1 MDNKETKTMETTL
14 LKNTLRELFADFY
27 ETPLPEMTR
36 RRTAI
41 PEVAGCATVIL
52 GMRRT
57 GKTFLLYQRMNDLLA
72 SGVSKD
78 RMLHVNFE
86 DDRLM
91 GMTLEDLRCVPDV
104 YYQMFPENRG
114 KLCYFFFDEIQN
126 IDHWESFIRRMV
138 DTPNVQV
145 YLSGSS
151 AKLLSREVATAMRG
165 RSVEIENFPL
175 SFEEFLIHHRYFE
188 TIPQNIGSASRS
200 KLQNAAEK
208 FFTIGGMPAVQNVPD
223 TLRAT
228 MLQGY
233 VNAVIY
239 RDIVERHNIANTQA
253 LKFTM
258 QMVFNN
264 PARQLSIRKIM
275 DHLKSQQL
283 SASREYLADYLDWF
297 ADAYLVHRVSLY
309 SESVMKR
316 RVNPDKYYLNDVGI
330 VRAMRIKH
338 ALDQGPL
345 LENLVYLAL
354 RRRGFR
360 VEYVITADNSEVDFI
375 ATDPLRNDDRLIQVC
390 FDMSNPKTF
399 EREVSALCSAADSL
413 GVEDRCVVT
422 WDDETTLP
430 GNIQVIPIWK
440 FLLDR

>member
-1 MDNKETKTMETTL
+1 MEKTL
-14 LKNTLRELFADFY
+14 LKSTLRELFSDFY
-27 ETPLPEMTR
+27 ENPLPEMTR
-36 RRTAI
+36 RQTDI
-41 PEVAGCATVIL
+41 PEVAGCATVVL

-78 RMLHVNFE
+78 RMLHINFE

-91 GMTLEDLRCVPDV
+91 GMTLEDLRFVPDV
-104 YYQMFPENRG
+104 YYQMFPENRN

-126 IDHWESFIRRMV
+126 IPHWESFVRRMV
-138 DTPNVQV
+138 DTPHVQV

-165 RSVEIENFPL
+165 RSVEVENFPL
-175 SFEEFLIHHRYFE
+175 SFEEFLHHHKYFK
-188 TIPQNIGSASRS
+188 TVPRNISSASRS
-200 KLQNAAEK
+200 KLQNAMEK
-208 FFTIGGMPAVQNVPD
+208 YFTIGGMPAVQYVSD

-233 VNAVIY
+233 VNTVIY
-239 RDIVERHNIANTQA
+239 KDVVERHNSANTQT

-264 PARQLSIRKIM
+264 PARQLSIRKIA

-283 SASREYLADYLDWF
+283 TASREYIADYLDWLS
-297 ADAYLVHRVSLY
+297 DAYLLHKVGLY
-309 SESVMKR
+309 SESAAKR
-316 RVNPDKYYLNDVGI
+316 RINPEKYYLNDVGI

-345 LENLVYLAL
+345 LENMVYLQL
-354 RRRGFR
+354 RRQGFQ
-360 VEYVITADNSEVDFI
+360 VEYVITSDGSEVDFI
-375 ATDPLRNDDRLIQVC
+375 AFHPMQNDYRLIQVC
-390 FDMSNPKTF
+390 FDMSDPKTF
-399 EREVSALCSAADSL
+399 DREVSALRSAADSL
-413 GVEDRCVVT
+413 GIEDRYVIT
-422 WDDETTLP
+422 WDDETVLP
-430 GNIQVIPIWK
+430 GDIQVLPVWK
-440 FLLDR
+440 FLLGR

>member
-1 MDNKETKTMETTL
+1 METTL
-14 LKNTLRELFADFY
+14 LKNTLRELFSDFY
-27 ETPLPEMTR
+27 ETALPEMTR
-36 RRTAI
+36 RQVAI
-41 PEVAGCATVIL
+41 PEVAGCATVVL

-57 GKTFLLYQRMNDLLA
+57 GKTFLLYQRMKDLLDF
-72 SGVSKD
+72 GVAKD

-86 DDRLM
+86 DDRLL
-91 GMTLEDLRCVPDV
+91 GMTLEDLRHVPDV
-104 YYQMFPENRG
+104 YYQMFPENRD

-126 IDHWESFIRRMV
+126 ISHWESFVRRMV

-175 SFEEFLIHHRYFE
+175 SFDEFLIHHGYFE
-188 TIPQNIGSASRS
+188 TLPRNISSASRS
-200 KLQNAAEK
+200 KLQNAVEK

-223 TLRAT
+223 TLRAS

-233 VNAVIY
+233 VNTVIY
-239 RDIVERHNIANTQA
+239 RDVIERHGIANSQA

-264 PARQLSIRKIM
+264 PARQLSVRKIV
-275 DHLKSQQL
+275 DYLKNQQL
-283 SASREYLADYLDWF
+283 TASREYIADYLDWLS
-297 ADAYLVHRVSLY
+297 DAYLLHKVGLH
-309 SESVMKR
+309 SESAMKR

-345 LENLVYLAL
+345 LENIVYLQL
-354 RRRGFR
+354 RRQGFQ
-360 VEYVITADNSEVDFI
+360 VEYVNTSDGSEVDFI
-375 ATDPLRNDDRLIQVC
+375 AFHPMRNDYKLIQVC
-390 FDMSNPKTF
+390 FDMSDPKTF
-399 EREVSALCSAADSL
+399 EREVSALRKAAGSL
-413 GVEDRCVVT
+413 GSKDCYVIT
-422 WDDETTLP
+422 WDDETSLP
-430 GNIQVIPIWK
+430 GNIQVMPIWK
-440 FLLDR
+440 FLLSQ

>member
-1 MDNKETKTMETTL
+1 METTL
-14 LKNTLRELFADFY
+14 LKNTLRELFSDFY
-27 ETPLPEMTR
+27 ETALPEMTR
-36 RRTAI
+36 RQVAI
-41 PEVAGCATVIL
+41 PEVSGCATVVL

-72 SGVSKD
+72 SGVAKE

-86 DDRLM
+86 DDRLL
-91 GMTLEDLRCVPDV
+91 GMTLEDLRYVPDV
-104 YYQMFPENRG
+104 YYQMFPENRD

-126 IDHWESFIRRMV
+126 IPHWESFVRRMV

-151 AKLLSREVATAMRG
+151 AKLLSKEVATAMRG

-175 SFEEFLIHHRYFE
+175 SFEEFLVHHGYFE
-188 TIPQNIGSASRS
+188 TMPRNISSASRS
-200 KLQNAAEK
+200 KLQNAVEK
-208 FFTIGGMPAVQNVPD
+208 YFVTGGMPAVQNVPE
-223 TLRAT
+223 TLRAA

-233 VNAVIY
+233 VNTVIY
-239 RDIVERHNIANTQA
+239 RDVVERHDIANTQA

-264 PARQLSIRKIM
+264 PARQLSVRKIA

-283 SASREYLADYLDWF
+283 TASREYISDYLDWLS
-297 ADAYLVHRVSLY
+297 DAYLLHKVGLH
-309 SESVMKR
+309 SESAMKR

-345 LENLVYLAL
+345 LENMVYLQL
-354 RRRGFR
+354 RRQGFQ
-360 VEYVITADNSEVDFI
+360 VEYVNTSNGSEVDFI
-375 ATDPLRNDDRLIQVC
+375 AFHPMRNDYKLVQVC
-390 FDMSNPKTF
+390 FDMSDPKTF
-399 EREVSALCSAADSL
+399 EREVSALRSAADAL
-413 GVEDRCVVT
+413 GVRDRYVIT
-422 WDDETTLP
+422 WDDETSLP
-430 GNIQVIPIWK
+430 GDIQVLPIWK
-440 FLLDR
+440 FLLGR